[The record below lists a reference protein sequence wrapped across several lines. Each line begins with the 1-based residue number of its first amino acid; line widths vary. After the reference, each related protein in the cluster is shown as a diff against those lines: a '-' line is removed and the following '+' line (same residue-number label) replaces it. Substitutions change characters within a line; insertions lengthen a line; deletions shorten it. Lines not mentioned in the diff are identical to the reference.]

1 MNPTKRNAL
10 SITRIIAAAAS
21 LALPAISLAQGQID
35 AGRSNDASNRVGS
48 GGRNDSY
55 VAPNRYSNNIINT
68 GNQVITGNVTMGRGF
83 RDGVGYTNPYAL
95 RVPTAGIGSDNFIK
109 NSAGVPQPY
118 SREPIPNQ
126 SVPFYGASQTATP
139 PPGYQLSPNRGGFV
153 PTPPVGAPRGVED
166 QRLGVVDLNQ
176 PISPAVGPNTLVTRG
191 SLTPGAGAA
200 AAGAEATQP
209 GIITGSSL
217 YGVREW
223 NPRDPADRLFL
234 ESMVRD
240 QNNALDRLR
249 LDPRE
254 VQRMREEVQKYLGE
268 DTQQQN
274 GQGAGTGTTGT
285 GTGSGIGQGAAPGQ
299 AGPGARRSGG
309 DFTLDPLGRSFD
321 SPSEGALNNRPL
333 DSRVQTAQLEPG
345 LDTQQSTRMRLLGQ
359 AQRTSARYSEL
370 NKRLEQ
376 YYDERRKT
384 DADFARD
391 FNEAVRAKKQA
402 ENAADPNKA
411 PGGVGQGGINNVG
424 PLPGAGGAGAG
435 AVKPGDAAAKPPIKK
450 PAPIKVGTLSEGV
463 KVEGLANLMKKA
475 ETLMKD
481 GRFVS
486 ALDQYE
492 AAEAVQP
499 NNPLIWLGKANAE
512 LGAGLFARADAHL
525 RQAFGTD
532 KALLLGQYDLRGML
546 GEQRLEKLVADL
558 KDLTVKDQKGTTPV
572 WLLAYISYNS
582 GNERMA
588 LGFLDLA
595 EKRAGG
601 QDPFFKTVREHWALP
616 EGEQPQKE
624 PAAEKPAENK

>member
-1 MNPTKRNAL
+1 
-10 SITRIIAAAAS
+10 
-21 LALPAISLAQGQID
+21 
-35 AGRSNDASNRVGS
+35 
-48 GGRNDSY
+48 
-55 VAPNRYSNNIINT
+55 
-68 GNQVITGNVTMGRGF
+68 
-83 RDGVGYTNPYAL
+83 
-95 RVPTAGIGSDNFIK
+95 
-109 NSAGVPQPY
+109 
-118 SREPIPNQ
+118 
-126 SVPFYGASQTATP
+126 
-139 PPGYQLSPNRGGFV
+139 
-153 PTPPVGAPRGVED
+153 
-166 QRLGVVDLNQ
+166 VDLNQ

-200 AAGAEATQP
+200 ASGAEATPP

-234 ESMVRD
+234 ESMARD
-240 QNNALDRLR
+240 QDNALDRLR

-268 DTQQQN
+268 DQQQQT
-274 GQGAGTGTTGT
+274 GQGTGTGGT
-285 GTGSGIGQGAAPGQ
+285 GSGSGIGQGAAPGQ
-299 AGPGARRSGG
+299 PGARRTGG
-309 DFTLDPLGRSFD
+309 DSFTLDPLGRTFD
-321 SPSEGALNNRPL
+321 TPSDGALNNKPL
-333 DSRVQTAQLEPG
+333 ENRVQTAQLEPG
-345 LDTQQSTRMRLLGQ
+345 IDTQQSTRMRLLGQ
-359 AQRTSARYSEL
+359 AQRTSAPYSEL

-384 DADFARD
+384 DADFARE
-391 FNEAVRAKKQA
+391 FNDAVRAKKEA
-402 ENAADPNKA
+402 DKAADPNKA
-411 PGGVGQGGINNVG
+411 QGGVGDINRVG
-424 PLPGAGGAGAG
+424 PLPGAGAGA
-435 AVKPGDAAAKPPIKK
+435 AKPGDAAAKPPIKK
-450 PAPIKVGTLSEGV
+450 PAPIKVPSLSEGV

-601 QDPFFKTVREHWALP
+601 QDAFFKTVREHWALP
-616 EGEQPQKE
+616 EGEPPQKE
-624 PAAEKPAENK
+624 PAADKPVENK